1 MNLEN
6 LTSALMDN
14 PSDRKKMGMCIDWIQ
29 IPHLYEKVIACGTIA
44 SQIRATVELGRHSE
58 DAPESVLAQTVPV
71 IVGLLGHS
79 LGSSHPSVGGAA
91 AYCLNSFAL
100 RGDGA
105 LCMLIGQSSAIP
117 ALLRLLPQSEGRY
130 QRALA
135 KCLRSIVCCDS
146 ISRTI
151 LARND
156 GLGIILNL
164 ISSTSGDTKRY
175 LLEILTSMAMLR
187 DVRRAIINFAGLPSL
202 IESART
208 GKIVSRTR
216 AAHAIGLLG
225 VTRRVRQMLVD
236 LGVIP
241 VLTSLLRDGDMA
253 AKITAGN
260 ALGIISSHIDYLRQV
275 TREGVIPLF
284 AELLEGPEPLGR
296 EIAEDVFCILAV
308 AEENAISIAHHLV
321 RILQG
326 DNNVAKAAAAD
337 VLWDLSG
344 YKHSVS
350 VVRNSG
356 AIPLLLELL
365 RGGDDDAREKAS
377 GAVAQL
383 SYDEADRGALINAGA
398 IPILMGLLQDE
409 SEELKDNAAEAL
421 INFSEDPLL
430 RDRISEAFDIP
441 SFQHIQ
447 DRLMRIRTSDE
458 HMVRSLSRLSVE
470 QFTGGP

>member
-1 MNLEN
+1 ME
-6 LTSALMDN
+6 
-14 PSDRKKMGMCIDWIQ
+14 KCVDWIQ
-29 IPHLYEKVIACGTIA
+29 VPNLYGKIIALGSEA
-44 SQIRATVELGRHSE
+44 LQIRATVGLGRHSE
-58 DAPESVLAQTVPV
+58 YAPESVLAQIVPV
-71 IVGLLGHS
+71 LVGLLGHS
-79 LGSSHPSVGGAA
+79 LGSSDPPPVAGAA
-91 AYCLNSFAL
+91 AYCLNCFAR

-105 LCMLIGQSSAIP
+105 LCMLMGQSGAIP

-130 QRALA
+130 QRVLA

-146 ISRTI
+146 LSRAI
-151 LARND
+151 LTRND

-164 ISSTSGDTKRY
+164 ISSSVGDTRRY
-175 LLEILTSMAMLR
+175 LLEIFSSIAMLR
-187 DVRRAIINFAGLPSL
+187 DVRRAIINFGGLPSL
-202 IESART
+202 IESAGT

-241 VLTSLLRDGDMA
+241 VLTSLLRDGDMI
-253 AKITAGN
+253 AKMTAGN
-260 ALGIISSHIDYLRQV
+260 ALGIISSHVDYLRHV
-275 TREGVIPLF
+275 AREGAIPLF

-308 AEENAISIAHHLV
+308 AEENAISIAGHLV

-365 RGGDDDAREKAS
+365 RGGNDDAREKAS

-383 SYDEADRGALINAGA
+383 SYDEADRGALIDAGA
-398 IPILMGLLQDE
+398 IPVLIGLLQDE

-430 RDRISEAFDIP
+430 RDRISEAFDTP

-447 DRLMRIRTSDE
+447 DRLIRIRASDE